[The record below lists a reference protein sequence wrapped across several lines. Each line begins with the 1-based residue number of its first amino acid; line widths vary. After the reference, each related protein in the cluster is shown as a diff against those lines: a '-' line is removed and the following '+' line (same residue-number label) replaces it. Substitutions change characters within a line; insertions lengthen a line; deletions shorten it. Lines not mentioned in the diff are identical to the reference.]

1 MSTRSF
7 NTLLALGALALILMA
22 IAGCDRPPEE
32 VYRDSKRCIDAG
44 MIPEHDH
51 MDGTVICTLPK
62 GAST

>member
-1 MSTRSF
+1 MSTRAF
-7 NTLLALGALALILMA
+7 AALMALCVIMLLLLA
-22 IAGCDRPPEE
+22 IAGCDRSPEE